1 MELIREN
8 WWQKITLATEKAIQL
23 EALHSIPNYYEI
35 LEENNIPF
43 IIRIVDNLNRKDK
56 AKKEQNKTQKKD
68 PNFNPFLPYE
78 EDLFV
83 GDISD
88 THLAILNKYNVVDH
102 HCLIITRAFESQND
116 ILNYNDF
123 YALWTLLK
131 QIKGLGFYNCGT
143 LSGASQ
149 PHKHLQLIPE
159 FFADNIHNIPF
170 NSLILE
176 HREFDKKVK
185 INTLKYDH
193 RIMYFLPDI
202 LSKTTEEIAEIT
214 TEYYRQILR
223 DLAIE
228 NINNK
233 ASQDYN
239 LLITQ
244 EWIKVIPRS
253 QEKYESISI
262 NSLGFAGALLVRNE
276 EQLQL
281 IKQDKPLNILAKVGS
296 K

>member
-1 MELIREN
+1 MELITEN

-23 EALHSIPNYYEI
+23 GALHSIPNHHEI
-35 LEENNIPF
+35 IEDNNIPF
-43 IIRIVDNLNRKDK
+43 IVRIVNNLNRKDQ
-56 AKKEQNKTQKKD
+56 AKKKQNQSQKKN

-78 EDLFV
+78 KDLFV

-123 YALWTLLK
+123 YALWTILK
-131 QIKGLGFYNCGT
+131 QVKGLGFYNCGT

-159 FFADNIHNIPF
+159 FFTDNINNIPINNFILQHQEF
-170 NSLILE
+170 NRKIIIDSL
-176 HREFDKKVK
+176 
-185 INTLKYDH
+185 NYDH
-193 RIMYFLPDI
+193 RIVYFLPDM
-202 LSKTTEEIAEIT
+202 LKKNTEEIAKIT
-214 TEYYRQILR
+214 NEYYRQILR
-223 DLAIE
+223 DLGIE
-228 NINNK
+228 SINNQ
-233 ASQDYN
+233 ASHDYN

-244 EWIKVIPRS
+244 QWIKVIPRI
-253 QEKYESISI
+253 QEKYGSISI

-276 EQLQL
+276 EQLKI
-281 IKQDKPLNILAKVGS
+281 IKQDKPLKILANVGR
-296 K
+296 

>member
-1 MELIREN
+1 MELITEN

-23 EALHSIPNYYEI
+23 GALHSIPNHYEI
-35 LEENNIPF
+35 IEENNIPF

-56 AKKEQNKTQKKD
+56 AKKKQNQTQKKE

-78 EDLFV
+78 KNLFV

-88 THLAILNKYNVVDH
+88 THLAILNKYNVVDN

-123 YALWTLLK
+123 YALWTILK
-131 QIKGLGFYNCGT
+131 QVKGLGFYNCGT

-159 FFADNIHNIPF
+159 FFADNINNIPINNIILDHQDF
-170 NSLILE
+170 N
-176 HREFDKKVK
+176 KKVS
-185 INTLKYDH
+185 IDTLKYAH
-193 RIMYFLPDI
+193 RIMYFPPELLTENTEDI
-202 LSKTTEEIAEIT
+202 AKIT

-223 DLAIE
+223 DLGIE
-228 NINNK
+228 TINNQP
-233 ASQDYN
+233 SQDYN

-244 EWIKVIPRS
+244 HWIKIIPRS
-253 QEKYESISI
+253 LEKYQSISI

-281 IKQDKPLNILAKVGS
+281 IKQDKPLNILAKVS
-296 K
+296 

>member
-1 MELIREN
+1 MELIKEN
-8 WWQKITLATEKAIQL
+8 WWQKITLAEEKAIQL
-23 EALHSIPNYYEI
+23 GALHSIPNYYEI

-56 AKKEQNKTQKKD
+56 AKKKQNKTQKKN

-78 EDLFV
+78 KNLFV

-88 THLAILNKYNVVDH
+88 THLVILNKYNVVDH

-116 ILNYNDF
+116 LLNYNDF

-131 QIKGLGFYNCGT
+131 QIKGLGFYNCGR

-159 FFADNIHNIPF
+159 FFADSIHNIPF
-170 NSLILE
+170 NSLILN
-176 HREFDKKVK
+176 HREFEKKVS
-185 INTLKYDH
+185 INTLKYNH
-193 RIMYFLPDI
+193 RIMYFHPSI
-202 LSKTTEEIAEIT
+202 LNKNVEEIAKIT

-223 DLAIE
+223 DLGIE
-228 NINNK
+228 SINNK
-233 ASQDYN
+233 AAKDYN

-244 EWIKVIPRS
+244 AWIKVVPRS
-253 QEKYESISI
+253 QEKYGSISI
-262 NSLGFAGALLVRNE
+262 NSLGFAGAFLVRNE
-276 EQLQL
+276 EQLQI
-281 IKQDKPLNILAKVGS
+281 IKQEKALNILAQVAEK
-296 K
+296 